1 MPQDTQNVPQW
12 FSDFAVK
19 NADEHGV
26 LAKSISETKGDLSNS
41 IADTRGDLATEIA
54 KAETRLT
61 RWTALLVIG
70 GLTVAVSILTT
81 IIILVN

>member
-26 LAKSISETKGDLSNS
+26 LAEKIQASENS
-41 IADTRGDLATEIA
+41 MI
-54 KAETRLT
+54 
-61 RWTALLVIG
+61 RWTAGLILG
-70 GLTVAVSILTT
+70 GLTVAVSVLST

>member
-1 MPQDTQNVPQW
+1 MAQETGNVPQW

-19 NADEHGV
+19 NADEHGT
-26 LAKSISETKGDLSNS
+26 LAKS
-41 IADTRGDLATEIA
+41 IADTRGELATEIA

-70 GLTVAVSILTT
+70 GLTIAVAVIL
-81 IIILVN
+81 NFN